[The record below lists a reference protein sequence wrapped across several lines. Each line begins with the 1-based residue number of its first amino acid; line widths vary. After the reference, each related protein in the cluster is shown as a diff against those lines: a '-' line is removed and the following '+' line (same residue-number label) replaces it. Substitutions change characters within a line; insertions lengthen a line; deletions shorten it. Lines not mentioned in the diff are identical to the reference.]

1 MREMRKPLQV
11 YLDQIFKESAYHD
24 AFFLRGIYFC
34 GDSAGGVLPSARSVP
49 VSAELPMDASLLDY
63 ELPEELIAQAP
74 LADRTASRLL
84 CLRRGGAELEHRRV
98 SDLPGLLP
106 PALFVLND
114 TKVIPAR
121 LFLRKPSGGRV
132 EFLLVE
138 RLGVEAPSQPV
149 ERWLGLGRTHK
160 GVRQGM
166 VLESEDAWLSAEV
179 LELPGGGDVVLE
191 LRARE
196 GDVQSALARVGQL
209 PLPPYIR
216 RAPDE
221 SDLTRYQTVFA
232 AHAGAVAA
240 PTAGLH
246 LSEQLMAALGAA
258 GHALAYVTLHVG
270 PGTFA
275 PLRAADLREHAM
287 HAERYVV
294 PEATASAIADAKRQG
309 RPVVAVGTT
318 VVRTLEARAAESGG
332 VVTPGAGKTSIFIY
346 PPYTFSVIDALLT
359 NFHLP
364 RSTLLA
370 LVMAFAGR
378 DCALSAY
385 RAAVAERYRFFSY
398 GDAMLIRGRQ

>member
-1 MREMRKPLQV
+1 
-11 YLDQIFKESAYHD
+11 
-24 AFFLRGIYFC
+24 
-34 GDSAGGVLPSARSVP
+34 
-49 VSAELPMDASLLDY
+49 MDASLLDY
-63 ELPEELIAQAP
+63 ELPEELIAQVP
-74 LADRTASRLL
+74 LADRAASRLL
-84 CLRRGGAELEHRRV
+84 CLRRDGSALEHRRV
-98 SDLPGLLP
+98 LELPGLLP

-121 LFLRKPSGGRV
+121 LFLRKPSGGVV

-138 RLGVEAPSQPV
+138 RVGAEGPSQDV
-149 ERWLGLGRTHK
+149 EVWLALGRTHK

-166 VLESEDAWLSAEV
+166 LLQSEDAWLSAQV
-179 LELPGGGDVVLE
+179 LELPGGGEVLLE

-216 RAPDE
+216 RAPDDA
-221 SDLTRYQTVFA
+221 DLARYQTVFA

-246 LSEQLMAALGAA
+246 LSQALLDALRAA
-258 GHALAYVTLHVG
+258 GHALSYVTLHVG
-270 PGTFA
+270 PGTFS
-275 PLRAADLREHAM
+275 PLRAADLREHRM

-294 PEATASAIADAKRQG
+294 PEATANAIAEAKREG

-346 PPYTFSVIDALLT
+346 PPYTFRVIDALLT

-378 DCALSAY
+378 DSALSAY

-398 GDAMLIRGRQ
+398 GDAMLIRGPQ

>member
-1 MREMRKPLQV
+1 
-11 YLDQIFKESAYHD
+11 
-24 AFFLRGIYFC
+24 
-34 GDSAGGVLPSARSVP
+34 
-49 VSAELPMDASLLDY
+49 MDAALLEY

-74 LADRTASRLL
+74 LADRTASRML
-84 CLRRGGAELEHRRV
+84 CLRREGSELEHRQV
-98 SDLPGLLP
+98 SELPRLLP

-138 RLGVEAPSQPV
+138 RVGALGPSANVET
-149 ERWLGLGRTHK
+149 WLALGRTHK
-160 GVRQGM
+160 GVRVGM
-166 VLESEDAWLSAEV
+166 ELQSDEAWLSAKV
-179 LELPGGGDVVLE
+179 LELPGGGEVVLE

-196 GDVQSALARVGQL
+196 GDVQSALGHVGQL

-216 RAPDE
+216 RSPDE
-221 SDLTRYQTVFA
+221 ADLIRYQTVFA

-246 LSEQLMAALGAA
+246 LSQELMAGLRAA
-258 GHALAYVTLHVG
+258 GHELAYVTLHVG

-275 PLRAADLREHAM
+275 PLRAADLREHRM

-294 PEATASAIADAKRQG
+294 PEATAVAIAEAKRTG

-332 VVTPGAGKTSIFIY
+332 VVTPGEGKTAIFIY
-346 PPYTFSVIDALLT
+346 PPYTFRVVDALLT

-378 DCALSAY
+378 DNTLSAY

-398 GDAMLIRGRQ
+398 GDAMLIRGLQ

>member
-1 MREMRKPLQV
+1 
-11 YLDQIFKESAYHD
+11 
-24 AFFLRGIYFC
+24 
-34 GDSAGGVLPSARSVP
+34 
-49 VSAELPMDASLLDY
+49 MDASELDY
-63 ELPEELIAQAP
+63 DLPEELIAQAP
-74 LADRTASRLL
+74 LADRSASRLL
-84 CLRRGGAELEHRRV
+84 CVRRGSRDVSHRYVRELPE
-98 SDLPGLLP
+98 LLP

-121 LFLRKPSGGRV
+121 LFLQKPTGGRV

-138 RLGVEAPSQPV
+138 QVGEAAADGV
-149 ERWLGLGRTHK
+149 ERWLALGRTHK
-160 GVRQGM
+160 GVRADMLLQSDGG
-166 VLESEDAWLSAEV
+166 SLSARV
-179 LELPGGGDVVLE
+179 LELPGGGEVLLE
-191 LRARE
+191 LRPRE
-196 GDVQSALARVGQL
+196 GSVQAALEQVGQL

-216 RAPDE
+216 RAPDAA
-221 SDLTRYQTVFA
+221 DLTRYQTVFA

-246 LSEQLMAALGAA
+246 LSEALLAQLRAA
-258 GHALAYVTLHVG
+258 GHELAYVTLHVG

-275 PLRAADLREHAM
+275 PLRAADLREHRM
-287 HAERYVV
+287 HAERYAV
-294 PEATASAIADAKRQG
+294 PEATVEAIANAKQSG

-332 VVTPGAGKTSIFIY
+332 AVTAGAGKTSIFIY
-346 PPYTFSVIDALLT
+346 PPFTFKVVDALVT

-378 DCALSAY
+378 ETTLAAY

-398 GDAMLIRGRQ
+398 GDAMLLRGER

>member
-1 MREMRKPLQV
+1 
-11 YLDQIFKESAYHD
+11 
-24 AFFLRGIYFC
+24 
-34 GDSAGGVLPSARSVP
+34 
-49 VSAELPMDASLLDY
+49 MDASLLDY
-63 ELPEELIAQAP
+63 ALPEELIAQAP

-84 CLRRGGAELEHRRV
+84 CLTRGGVALEHRRV
-98 SDLPGLLP
+98 SELPGLLP

-121 LFLRKPSGGRV
+121 LFLHKPSGGRV

-138 RLGVEAPSQPV
+138 RVGAEGPSQAV
-149 ERWLGLGRTHK
+149 EVWLAIGRTHK

-166 VLESEDAWLSAEV
+166 VLQSEDAWLSAQV
-179 LELPGGGDVVLE
+179 LELPGGGEVVLE

-216 RAPDE
+216 RTPDE

-246 LSEQLMAALGAA
+246 LSQQLMAALTAA

-275 PLRAADLREHAM
+275 PLRAADLREHHM

-294 PEATASAIADAKRQG
+294 PEATATAIADAKRDG

-318 VVRTLEARAAESGG
+318 VVRTLEARAAESSG
-332 VVTPGAGKTSIFIY
+332 VVTSGAGRTSIFIY
-346 PPYTFSVIDALLT
+346 PPYTFRVIDALLT

-378 DCALSAY
+378 DCALCAY

-398 GDAMLIRGRQ
+398 GDAMLIRGRE